1 MITRD
6 AAIAG
11 YEGGQIQIQHLSAR
25 ESIHQIRLAKAEG
38 IDVTCEVSPHH
49 LCLTDEAVRT
59 LDASRYKMNPPLR
72 TEADRQAL
80 IDALIDGTVDCI
92 ATDHAP
98 HAVHEKEKPF
108 EAANMGVTGLET
120 AFSSVYTEL
129 VLPGRITLDLLVEK
143 LGCGGAPFG
152 IEPFTLRKAAG
163 RTSAWSTSKPS
174 GWWARTATKAAR
186 SIPGVRGRP

>member
-1 MITRD
+1 M
-6 AAIAG
+6 
-11 YEGGQIQIQHLSAR
+11 
-25 ESIHQIRLAKAEG
+25 
-38 IDVTCEVSPHH
+38 TCEVSPHH

-80 IDALIDGTVDCI
+80 IDALIDGTIDCI

-98 HAVHEKEKPF
+98 HAVHEKEVPY

-129 VLPGRITLDLLVEK
+129 VLPGRITPRPAGREARLLV
-143 LGCGGAPFG
+143 APRS
-152 IEPFTLRKAAG
+152 ESNRSRCRKAAG
-163 RTSAWSTSKPS
+163 PTSAWSTSRPS
-174 GWWARTATKAAR
+174 GWSAKTATKVAR
-186 SIPGVRGRP
+186 SIPGVPGKP